1 MANSKSAKFKNQR
14 VGLGHVL
21 QDGDVVQIF
30 AR

>member
-1 MANSKSAKFKNQR
+1 MANSKAKFKNQR

-21 QDGDVVQIF
+21 QDGDLVQIF